1 LSGENAKNKCPRCG
15 GNTAI
20 VDLSLDI
27 PCACASTP
35 KEWIRR
41 TLTREMERE
50 IPVDKDEFPL
60 RRYKPL
66 SLIGSGANGSVYCCR
81 DRLLRKTVAIKVIS
95 DATSSH
101 LVAFQKEA
109 KATSKLVHPNIIA
122 VLDFGVEGGT
132 PYMVMELF
140 EGISLAQAIQNEKCL
155 NIMTAISVFSRVC
168 DGLAEAHRLGVFHR
182 DIKCSNILVSDL
194 DSESPAVRIIDFGV
208 AKVRQEQ
215 DAGMRTQGLTL
226 VGTPQYMSP
235 DQASGK
241 PFSARSEI
249 YSVGCAL
256 FEALTGE
263 PPYSGESA
271 MEIINQHATAPV
283 PTLSE
288 KNPRTFFP
296 RELEDLI
303 SSCLAKDPERRPES
317 MLVLGDALNNLS
329 INMTLSNPTIKLE
342 MAPKRKKN
350 KQKSIVLMSVSAL
363 FLLSMLF
370 VSATLLQPQRDSIPR
385 KVAVRK
391 VASVA
396 TRGPRWHMD
405 KVTTITTDDTDAIAA
420 YETATDDDLTYVAHS
435 KTSALSLKGSQITN
449 KGLAQLTELPL
460 KYLSLEDMHSID
472 DSSSPLIAKFTGLK
486 QLILSGTKITND
498 GIAGLAGLKSLE
510 RLDVSGLD
518 ITDSGMELIVA
529 QWPKIR
535 DLDLSSTLLTDKGMT
550 KLKNLRDLR
559 ALTLSNAEYGDAVME
574 KIIGHPTIE
583 YLGFYRVKFA
593 PKFLEQFPKMSN
605 LRSLSFFGRLPGV
618 DAAEYTKLEAKLD
631 KRCRFR
637 LLEEGNSSS
646 AVQSVEPVVE
656 LMGE

>member
-1 LSGENAKNKCPRCG
+1 MSGENAKNKCLRCG
-15 GNTAI
+15 GYTSI
-20 VDLSLDI
+20 VDLAVDI
-27 PCACASTP
+27 PCSCSSLP

-50 IPVDKDEFPL
+50 IPVDKDQFPL

-81 DRLLRKTVAIKVIS
+81 DRLLRKKVAIKVIS

-194 DSESPAVRIIDFGV
+194 DSENPAVRIIDFGV

-235 DQASGK
+235 DQAAGK

-271 MEIINQHATAPV
+271 LEIINQHATAPV

-288 KNPRTFFP
+288 KNSSIFFP

-303 SSCLAKDPERRPES
+303 ASCLAKDPGQRPDS

-342 MAPKRKKN
+342 MAPKRKRN
-350 KQKSIVLMSVSAL
+350 KQKSIVLMSASAL

-370 VSATLLQPQRDSIPR
+370 ASATLLQTTKIVTPR
-385 KVAVRK
+385 GAAVRK
-391 VASVA
+391 APPVA
-396 TRGPRWHMD
+396 TMGRMWHMD
-405 KVTTITTDDTDAIAA
+405 KITTITTDDTDAIAA
-420 YETATDDDLTYVAHS
+420 EETATDDDLTFVAHS

-460 KYLSLEDMHSID
+460 KYLSLEDMQSID
-472 DSSSPLIAKFTGLK
+472 DSSIPLIAKFTDLK
-486 QLILSGTKITND
+486 QLILSGTKITDD

-510 RLDVSGLD
+510 RLDVSALD
-518 ITDSGMELIVA
+518 ITDSGMKLIVA

-535 DLDLSSTLLTDKGMT
+535 DLDLSNTLLTDKGMI
-550 KLKNLRDLR
+550 KLKDLRDLR
-559 ALTLSNAEYGDAVME
+559 SLTLSNAEYGDAVME
-574 KIIGHPTIE
+574 TITGHPTIA

-593 PKFLEQFPKMSN
+593 PKFLERFPKMSH

-618 DAAEYTKLEAKLD
+618 DAAEYAKLEAKLD

-646 AVQSVEPVVE
+646 VQSVEPVVE